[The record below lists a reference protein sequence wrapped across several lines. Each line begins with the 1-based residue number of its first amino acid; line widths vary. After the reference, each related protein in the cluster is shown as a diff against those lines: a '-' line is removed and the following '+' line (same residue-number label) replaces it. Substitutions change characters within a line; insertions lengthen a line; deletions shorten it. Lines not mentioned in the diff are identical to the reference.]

1 MNIYTQSKFE
11 TNTFQKLSKRPKG
24 SKHASHMLDD
34 ENVSTGKRKMCKKG
48 WACERNAKRM
58 SWEDV

>member
-1 MNIYTQSKFE
+1 MNNIYTQSKFE
-11 TNTFQKLSKRPKG
+11 TNTFQKLSKR
-24 SKHASHMLDD
+24 SKAYMLDD
-34 ENVSTGKRKMCKKG
+34 ENVSTGQRKMCKKG

>member
-11 TNTFQKLSKRPKG
+11 TNTFQKLSKR
-24 SKHASHMLDD
+24 SKSHMLDD
-34 ENVSTGKRKMCKKG
+34 ENASTGKRKMCKKG

-58 SWEDV
+58 SWEEM

>member
-11 TNTFQKLSKRPKG
+11 TNTFQKISKRSTK
-24 SKHASHMLDD
+24 AYMLDD
-34 ENVSTGKRKMCKKG
+34 ENASIGNRKMCRKG
-48 WACERNAKRM
+48 WACQRNVKRM

>member
-1 MNIYTQSKFE
+1 MKNIYTQSKFE
-11 TNTFQKLSKRPKG
+11 TSTFQKLSKRSTK
-24 SKHASHMLDD
+24 AYMLDD
-34 ENVSTGKRKMCKKG
+34 ENASTGKRKMSKKG

>member
-1 MNIYTQSKFE
+1 MNNIYTQSKFE
-11 TNTFQKLSKRPKG
+11 TNTFQKLSKR
-24 SKHASHMLDD
+24 SKAYMLDD
-34 ENVSTGKRKMCKKG
+34 ENVSTWKRKMCRKG